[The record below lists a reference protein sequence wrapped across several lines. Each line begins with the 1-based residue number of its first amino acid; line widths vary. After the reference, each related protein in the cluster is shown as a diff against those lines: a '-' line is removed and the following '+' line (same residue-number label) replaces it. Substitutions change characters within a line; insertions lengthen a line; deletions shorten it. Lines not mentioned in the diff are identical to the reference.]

1 MTSQH
6 STPDSSAKVGKWFAW
21 FAWIA
26 LLAILYLWFGD
37 LLERQQNPNMNVH
50 SYRDGGRAVVELQQN
65 RAGMYVA
72 NGQINGQQVTFM
84 LDTGATQV
92 AIPSAIADNLGLNR
106 GTPMMVRTANGT
118 ARAYATRI
126 DELRLGDIHLQNVA
140 GTIVPGY
147 QSEQILLGMS
157 ALSTLEFNQQ
167 NRVLTIYQ

>member
-1 MTSQH
+1 MTS
-6 STPDSSAKVGKWFAW
+6 SDPTARIGKWFSW

-26 LLAILYLWFGD
+26 LLAVLYFWFGGILD
-37 LLERQQNPNMNVH
+37 RQENPNMSVNTY
-50 SYRDGGRAVVELQQN
+50 SDGGRAVVELQQN

-92 AIPSAIADNLGLNR
+92 AIPQAIAEQLNLRR

-118 ARAYATRI
+118 ARAYATTI
-126 DELRLGDIHLQNVA
+126 NELRLGDIHLQNVS

-147 QSEQILLGMS
+147 ESEQILLGMS

>member
-1 MTSQH
+1 MTS
-6 STPDSSAKVGKWFAW
+6 SDPTARIGKWFSW

-26 LLAILYLWFGD
+26 LLAILYFWFGG
-37 LLERQQNPNMNVH
+37 LLDRQENPNMQVT
-50 SYRDGGRAVVELQQN
+50 SYAEGGRAVVELQQN

-72 NGQINGQQVTFM
+72 NGQINGHQVTFM

-92 AIPSAIADNLGLNR
+92 AIPQAIAERLNLRR
-106 GTPMMVRTANGT
+106 GTAVMVRTANGT
-118 ARAYATRI
+118 ARAYTTTI
-126 DELRLGDIHLQNVA
+126 SELRLGDIQLQNVS

>member
-1 MTSQH
+1 MTSQ
-6 STPDSSAKVGKWFAW
+6 DSSVKIGKWFSW

-26 LLAILYLWFGD
+26 LLFILYFWFGGILD
-37 LLERQQNPNMNVH
+37 RQQNPNMSVT
-50 SYRDGGRAVVELQQN
+50 SYMEGNRAVVELQQN

-72 NGQINGQQVTFM
+72 NGQINGQRVTFM

-92 AIPSAIADNLGLNR
+92 AIPQSIANELNLRR

-118 ARAYATRI
+118 ARAYATTI
-126 DELRLGDIHLQNVA
+126 DDLRLGDIQLSNVA

-147 QSEQILLGMS
+147 ESDQILLGMS
-157 ALSTLEFNQQ
+157 ALSTLEFSQQ

>member
-1 MTSQH
+1 MTS
-6 STPDSSAKVGKWFAW
+6 SDSAARIGKWFSW

-26 LLAILYLWFGD
+26 LLAILYFLFGG
-37 LLERQQNPNMNVH
+37 LLDRQENPNMQVT
-50 SYRDGGRAVVELQQN
+50 SYAEGNRAVVELKQN

-72 NGQINGQQVTFM
+72 NGQINGHQVTFM

-92 AIPSAIADNLGLNR
+92 AIPQAIAEQLNLPR
-106 GTPMMVRTANGT
+106 GTPVMVRTANGT
-118 ARAYATRI
+118 ARAYTTMI
-126 DELRLGDIHLQNVA
+126 NELRLGDIQLQNVS

>member
-1 MTSQH
+1 MTS
-6 STPDSSAKVGKWFAW
+6 SDSSAKLGKYFAW

-26 LLAILYLWFGD
+26 LLAILYLWFGN
-37 LLERQQNPNMNVH
+37 LLERQQNPNQDVTTYAEN
-50 SYRDGGRAVVELQQN
+50 GRAVVELTQN

-72 NGQINGQQVTFM
+72 NGSINGQQVTFM

-92 AIPSAIADNLGLNR
+92 AIPQPIAEQLNLSR
-106 GTPMMVRTANGT
+106 GAQVLVRTANGT
-118 ARAYATRI
+118 ARAYTTTI
-126 DELRLGDIHLQNVA
+126 SELRLGDIHLRNVA

-147 QSEQILLGMS
+147 ESEQILLGMS